1 MELYC
6 HRGWMLTIIMWK
18 DIETSE
24 DLLGYRFHARLLKEI
39 VLDKSMLPT
48 SIGIFGNWGYGKSS
62 LMLLM
67 EKEINEEITKQV
79 AEENNPRIL
88 QVRFNGWQYESYET
102 TKYSLIQVLLDSVEK
117 YLSDNRDIF
126 DKLDIILKRINL
138 LKLGVLLLKK
148 YVWDKIP
155 NAIKSNLPTADDLK
169 KCVGVDDITKF
180 QNEFQN
186 EHTSLFVTKF
196 RTLLESIVEDAKFD
210 SIIVY
215 IDDLD
220 RCSGEKMIECIEAIK
235 LFLNVKNTAFVLGAD
250 ERMVERAIKEHY
262 PEIEQDKRQIYSPF
276 SDYLEKLIQ
285 IPYRLP
291 RLSLNE
297 QYTYILFLLLKSKYP
312 NFFNAVIKDYNDYKN
327 KEPFGNYDA
336 EKMRA
341 ALGENKIPDVEALIP
356 IIPMMTRFLN
366 GSPRQLKRFLNT
378 FDLRMRMVQV
388 ANIREIDPTVLAK
401 LMLLEYNFKYQ
412 RLFESLYGMQLLG
425 DGIIDKI
432 GEVEECARQK
442 KKLND
447 KRWQE
452 WEEDNLVL
460 DWLSLSPSLSGV
472 NLKEY
477 FWIARDSLKNS
488 VPVESL
494 VSNVA
499 RRFYLTLRN
508 KQSAI
513 AKKKFLQ
520 EEIAKLEDEERQMVI
535 MLLNHDFTKNPNDS
549 KVLELLQAD
558 SEVRVLIQNESDCK
572 SLFSHVDTLKMEPAW
587 GVILGKLKKNDFWNH
602 FISPLKFG
610 EKLQKMLNK

>member
-117 YLSDNRDIF
+117 YLSDNCDIF

-587 GVILGKLKKNDFWNH
+587 GVILEKLKKNDFWNH

>member
-1 MELYC
+1 
-6 HRGWMLTIIMWK
+6 MWK

-24 DLLGYRFHARLLKEI
+24 DLLGYRFHAKLLKEI

-62 LMLLM
+62 LMLLL
-67 EKEINEEITKQV
+67 EKEINEEIAMHV
-79 AEENNPRIL
+79 AEGNTPRIL

-117 YLSDNRDIF
+117 YLSDNRDVF
-126 DKLDIILKRINL
+126 EKLDILLKRINL

-155 NAIKSNLPTADDLK
+155 NAIKSNLPQADDLK
-169 KCVGVDDITKF
+169 ECIGVDDITKF

-196 RTLLESIVEDAKFD
+196 RTLLESIVEEAKFD

-341 ALGENKIPDVEALIP
+341 ALGENKIPDVEVLIP

>member
-1 MELYC
+1 
-6 HRGWMLTIIMWK
+6 MWK

-341 ALGENKIPDVEALIP
+341 TLGENKIPDVEALIP

-388 ANIREIDPTVLAK
+388 ANIREIEPTVLAK

-432 GEVEECARQK
+432 GGVEECARQK

-452 WEEDNLVL
+452 WEEDNLFL

-499 RRFYLTLRN
+499 RRSYLTLRN

-572 SLFSHVDTLKMEPAW
+572 SLFSHVDILKMEPAW

>member
-1 MELYC
+1 
-6 HRGWMLTIIMWK
+6 MWK

-24 DLLGYRFHARLLKEI
+24 DLLGYRFHAKLLKEI

-62 LMLLM
+62 LMLLL
-67 EKEINEEITKQV
+67 EKEINEEIAMHV
-79 AEENNPRIL
+79 AEGNTPRIL

-117 YLSDNRDIF
+117 YLSDNRDVF
-126 DKLDIILKRINL
+126 EKLDILLKRINL

-196 RTLLESIVEDAKFD
+196 RTLLESIVEEAKFD

-297 QYTYILFLLLKSKYP
+297 QYTYILFLLLKSKSP

-432 GEVEECARQK
+432 GEVEECTRQK

>member
-1 MELYC
+1 
-6 HRGWMLTIIMWK
+6 MWK

-24 DLLGYRFHARLLKEI
+24 DLLGYRFHAKLLKEI

-62 LMLLM
+62 LMLLL
-67 EKEINEEITKQV
+67 EKEINEEIAMHV
-79 AEENNPRIL
+79 AEGNTPRIL

-117 YLSDNRDIF
+117 YLSDNRDVF
-126 DKLDIILKRINL
+126 EKLDILLKRINL

-148 YVWDKIP
+148 YVWDKIS
-155 NAIKSNLPTADDLK
+155 NAIKSNLPQADDLK
-169 KCVGVDDITKF
+169 ECIGVDDITKF

-196 RTLLESIVEDAKFD
+196 RTLLESIVEEAKFD

-341 ALGENKIPDVEALIP
+341 ALGENKIPDVEVLIP

>member
-1 MELYC
+1 
-6 HRGWMLTIIMWK
+6 MWK

-24 DLLGYRFHARLLKEI
+24 DLLGYRFHAKLLKEI

-62 LMLLM
+62 LMLLL
-67 EKEINEEITKQV
+67 EKEINEEIAMHV
-79 AEENNPRIL
+79 AEGNTPRIL

-117 YLSDNRDIF
+117 YLSDNRDVF
-126 DKLDIILKRINL
+126 EKLDILLKRINL

-155 NAIKSNLPTADDLK
+155 NAIKSNLPQADDLK
-169 KCVGVDDITKF
+169 ECIGVDDITKF

-196 RTLLESIVEDAKFD
+196 RTLLESIVEEAKFD

-572 SLFSHVDTLKMEPAW
+572 SLFSHVDILKMEPAW

>member
-1 MELYC
+1 
-6 HRGWMLTIIMWK
+6 MWK

-24 DLLGYRFHARLLKEI
+24 DLLGYRFHAKLLKEI

-62 LMLLM
+62 LMLLL
-67 EKEINEEITKQV
+67 EKEINEEIAMHV
-79 AEENNPRIL
+79 AEGNTPRIL

-117 YLSDNRDIF
+117 YLSDNRDVF
-126 DKLDIILKRINL
+126 EKLDILLKRINL

-155 NAIKSNLPTADDLK
+155 NAIKSNLPQADDLK
-169 KCVGVDDITKF
+169 ECIGVDDITKF

-196 RTLLESIVEDAKFD
+196 RTLLESIVEEAKFD

-220 RCSGEKMIECIEAIK
+220 RCSGEKMIECIEANK

>member
-1 MELYC
+1 
-6 HRGWMLTIIMWK
+6 MWK

-24 DLLGYRFHARLLKEI
+24 DLLGYRFHAKLLKEI

-572 SLFSHVDTLKMEPAW
+572 SLFSHVDILKMEPAW

>member
-1 MELYC
+1 
-6 HRGWMLTIIMWK
+6 MWK

-24 DLLGYRFHARLLKEI
+24 DLLGYRFHAKLLKEI

-62 LMLLM
+62 LMLLL
-67 EKEINEEITKQV
+67 EKEINEEIAMHV
-79 AEENNPRIL
+79 AEGNTPRIL

-117 YLSDNRDIF
+117 YLSDNRDVF
-126 DKLDIILKRINL
+126 EKLDILLKRINL

-196 RTLLESIVEDAKFD
+196 RTLLESIVEEAKFD

>member
-1 MELYC
+1 
-6 HRGWMLTIIMWK
+6 MWK

-24 DLLGYRFHARLLKEI
+24 DLLGYRFHAKLLKEI

-62 LMLLM
+62 LMLLL
-67 EKEINEEITKQV
+67 EKEINEEIAMHV
-79 AEENNPRIL
+79 AEGNTPRIL

-117 YLSDNRDIF
+117 YLSDNRDVF
-126 DKLDIILKRINL
+126 EKLDILLKRINL

-155 NAIKSNLPTADDLK
+155 NAIKSNLPQADDLK
-169 KCVGVDDITKF
+169 ECIGVDDITKF

-196 RTLLESIVEDAKFD
+196 RTLLESIVEEAKFD

-602 FISPLKFG
+602 FISLLKFG

>member
-1 MELYC
+1 
-6 HRGWMLTIIMWK
+6 MWK

-24 DLLGYRFHARLLKEI
+24 DLLGYRFHAKLLKEI

-62 LMLLM
+62 LMLLL
-67 EKEINEEITKQV
+67 EKEINEEIAMHV
-79 AEENNPRIL
+79 AEGNTPQIL

-117 YLSDNRDIF
+117 YLSDNRDVF
-126 DKLDIILKRINL
+126 EKLDILLKRINL

-155 NAIKSNLPTADDLK
+155 NAIKSNLPQADDLK
-169 KCVGVDDITKF
+169 ECIGVDDITKF

-196 RTLLESIVEDAKFD
+196 RTLLESIVEEAKFD

-341 ALGENKIPDVEALIP
+341 ALGENKIPDVETLIP

-494 VSNVA
+494 VFNVA

>member
-1 MELYC
+1 
-6 HRGWMLTIIMWK
+6 MWK

-24 DLLGYRFHARLLKEI
+24 DLLGYRFHAKLLKEI

-62 LMLLM
+62 LMLLL
-67 EKEINEEITKQV
+67 EKEINEEIAMHV
-79 AEENNPRIL
+79 AEGNTPRIL

-117 YLSDNRDIF
+117 YLSDNRDVF
-126 DKLDIILKRINL
+126 EKLDILLKRINL

-155 NAIKSNLPTADDLK
+155 NAIKSNLPQADDLK
-169 KCVGVDDITKF
+169 ECIGVDDITKF

-196 RTLLESIVEDAKFD
+196 RTLLESIVEEAKFD

-336 EKMRA
+336 EKMRS

>member
-1 MELYC
+1 
-6 HRGWMLTIIMWK
+6 MWK

-24 DLLGYRFHARLLKEI
+24 DLLGYRFHAKLLKEI

-62 LMLLM
+62 LMLLL
-67 EKEINEEITKQV
+67 EKEINEEIAMHV
-79 AEENNPRIL
+79 AEGNTPRIL

-117 YLSDNRDIF
+117 YLSDNRDVF
-126 DKLDIILKRINL
+126 EKLDILLKRINL

-297 QYTYILFLLLKSKYP
+297 QYTYILFLLQKSKYP

>member
-1 MELYC
+1 
-6 HRGWMLTIIMWK
+6 MWK

-24 DLLGYRFHARLLKEI
+24 DLLGYRFHAKLLKEI

-62 LMLLM
+62 LMLLL
-67 EKEINEEITKQV
+67 EKEINEEIAMHV
-79 AEENNPRIL
+79 AEGNTPRIL

-117 YLSDNRDIF
+117 YLSDNRDVF
-126 DKLDIILKRINL
+126 EKLDILLKRINL

-155 NAIKSNLPTADDLK
+155 NAIKSNLPQADDLK
-169 KCVGVDDITKF
+169 ECIGVDDITKF

-196 RTLLESIVEDAKFD
+196 RTLLESIVEEAKFD

-341 ALGENKIPDVEALIP
+341 ALGENKIPDVETLIP

-488 VPVESL
+488 VPVGSL

>member
-1 MELYC
+1 
-6 HRGWMLTIIMWK
+6 MWK

-24 DLLGYRFHARLLKEI
+24 DLLGYRFHAKLLKEI

-62 LMLLM
+62 LMLLL
-67 EKEINEEITKQV
+67 EKEINEEIAMHV
-79 AEENNPRIL
+79 AEGNTPRIL

-117 YLSDNRDIF
+117 YLSDNRDVF
-126 DKLDIILKRINL
+126 EKLDILLKRINL

-155 NAIKSNLPTADDLK
+155 NAIKSNLPQADDLK
-169 KCVGVDDITKF
+169 ECIGVDDITKF

-196 RTLLESIVEDAKFD
+196 RTLLASIVEEAKFD

-341 ALGENKIPDVEALIP
+341 TLGENKIPDVEALIP

-452 WEEDNLVL
+452 WEEDNLFL

-499 RRFYLTLRN
+499 RRSYLTLRN

-572 SLFSHVDTLKMEPAW
+572 SLFSHVDILKMEPAW

>member
-1 MELYC
+1 
-6 HRGWMLTIIMWK
+6 MWK

-24 DLLGYRFHARLLKEI
+24 DLLGYRFHAKLLKEI

-62 LMLLM
+62 LMLLL
-67 EKEINEEITKQV
+67 EKEINEEIAMHV
-79 AEENNPRIL
+79 AEGNTPRIL

-117 YLSDNRDIF
+117 YLSDNRDVF
-126 DKLDIILKRINL
+126 EKLDILLKRINL

-155 NAIKSNLPTADDLK
+155 NAIKSNLPQADDLK
-169 KCVGVDDITKF
+169 ECIGVDDITKF

-196 RTLLESIVEDAKFD
+196 RTLLESIVEEAKFD

-341 ALGENKIPDVEALIP
+341 TLGENKIPDVEALIP

-366 GSPRQLKRFLNT
+366 DSPRQLKRFLNT

-388 ANIREIDPTVLAK
+388 ANIREIEPTVLAK

-452 WEEDNLVL
+452 WEEDNLFL

-499 RRFYLTLRN
+499 RRSYLTLRN

-572 SLFSHVDTLKMEPAW
+572 SLFSHVDILKMEPAW

>member
-1 MELYC
+1 
-6 HRGWMLTIIMWK
+6 MWK

-341 ALGENKIPDVEALIP
+341 ALGENKIPNVEALIP

-572 SLFSHVDTLKMEPAW
+572 SLFSHVDILKMEPAW

>member
-1 MELYC
+1 
-6 HRGWMLTIIMWK
+6 MWK

-24 DLLGYRFHARLLKEI
+24 DLLGYRFHAKLLKEI

-62 LMLLM
+62 LMLLL
-67 EKEINEEITKQV
+67 EKEINEEIAMHV
-79 AEENNPRIL
+79 AEGNTPRIL

-117 YLSDNRDIF
+117 YLSDNRDVF
-126 DKLDIILKRINL
+126 EKLDILLKRINL

-155 NAIKSNLPTADDLK
+155 NAIKSNLPQADDLK
-169 KCVGVDDITKF
+169 ECIGVDDITKF

-196 RTLLESIVEDAKFD
+196 RTLLESIVEEAKFD

-356 IIPMMTRFLN
+356 IIPMITRFLN

-572 SLFSHVDTLKMEPAW
+572 NLFSHVDTLKMEPAW